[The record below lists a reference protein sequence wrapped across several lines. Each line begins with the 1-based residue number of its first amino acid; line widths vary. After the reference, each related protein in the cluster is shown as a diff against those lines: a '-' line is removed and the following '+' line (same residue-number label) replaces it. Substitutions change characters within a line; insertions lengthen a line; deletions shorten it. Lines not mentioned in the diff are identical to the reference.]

1 MEETLQES
9 LTDVLSV
16 VCPRCRAARGGR
28 CLEPVI
34 WGSQYI
40 VTPHEERV
48 AAATAEAGEL
58 NG

>member
-1 MEETLQES
+1 
-9 LTDVLSV
+9 